1 MRCLAFQVMQRSE
14 FLRKLCGMEQRGPPR
29 GMCSVEMSDFEQHD
43 ARLRVMESFQLFRL
57 GCEVGQCSQQGCAT
71 SASNRVQWL
80 VPQAPGPVGQ
90 AVQPSKQRCHVSA
103 ATGSMSCQDWHRLG
117 AVWQGDKAA
126 PKSAKA
132 VQAAAQNEM
141 PGREEVTRKC
151 CVLQSTNPQLASVLC
166 TEAAPRHLNSW
177 W

>member
-1 MRCLAFQVMQRSE
+1 MQRSE

-43 ARLRVMESFQLFRL
+43 ARLRVMESLQLFRL

-71 SASNRVQWL
+71 SASNQVQRL
-80 VPQAPGPVGQ
+80 VPQAPGPAGQ
-90 AVQPSKQRCHVSA
+90 AVQPSSKGAMSLQPQAPCHA
-103 ATGSMSCQDWHRLG
+103 KTGTGSEP
-117 AVWQGDKAA
+117 VWQGDKAA

-141 PGREEVTRKC
+141 PGREEVTRRC
-151 CVLQSTNPQLASVLC
+151 CVLRSTRTLVHKG
-166 TEAAPRHLNSW
+166 APSW
-177 W
+177 PAYCVPKQRPGI